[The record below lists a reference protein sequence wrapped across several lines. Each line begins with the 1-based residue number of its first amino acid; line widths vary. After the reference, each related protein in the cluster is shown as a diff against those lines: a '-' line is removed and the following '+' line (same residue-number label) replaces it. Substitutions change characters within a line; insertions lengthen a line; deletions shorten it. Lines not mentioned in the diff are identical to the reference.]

1 MSAREAGRIV
11 IWALLTAGTIAL
23 LLSFIPRL
31 APDRKGIFN
40 RLGYCFLNYGLP
52 AWFVI
57 EAILFLATRRWVP

>member
-1 MSAREAGRIV
+1 MSMRMIGMILIR
-11 IWALLTAGTIAL
+11 ALLTAGTIAL

-31 APDRKGIFN
+31 APGRKGFVS
-40 RLGYCFLNYGLP
+40 RFGYCFLNYGLP